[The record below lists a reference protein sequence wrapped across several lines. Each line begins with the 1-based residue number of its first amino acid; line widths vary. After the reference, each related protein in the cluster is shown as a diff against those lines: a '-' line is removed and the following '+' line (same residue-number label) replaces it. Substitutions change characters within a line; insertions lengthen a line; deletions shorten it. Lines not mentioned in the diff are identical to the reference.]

1 MSIVVVGDTLL
12 DLDLSGTAE
21 RLSPDAP
28 VPVVADVR
36 EQARAGGAGLA
47 ATMAARLSGTEVV
60 LVSALGTDPYAERL
74 AGLLDEAGVDVVP
87 LPLRGETVRK
97 TRVLAAG
104 RPGVRVDQ
112 GDGRLAEEPLSARA
126 VKAIRQAGVVLVADY
141 GRGGGGHREI
151 RSLLRGQVVWDPH
164 IRGARPVDGVTLVTP
179 NRAEA
184 RAFVG
189 ETEHWQPLDDARALV
204 ERWDAAGVAV
214 TLGESGAA
222 FAEAGGSSGLVP
234 TTTRAAALSDPC
246 GAGDCFAAA
255 AALALLR
262 GGSIEEAV
270 TDGVRHASELVAFGR
285 VGTDGW
291 DVVRQVRARGGSV
304 VATGGCF
311 DLLHAGHVEL
321 LRQAR
326 ALGDCLI
333 VCLNSD
339 ESVRAL
345 KGPDRPL
352 VEARDRAK
360 VLAALDC
367 VDAVLIF
374 EERTPINLLERLAPD
389 IWAKG
394 GDYVTADLMEAPVVR
409 RNGGEVVILP
419 HLEGRSTSRL
429 VERARGGEEAA

>member
-1 MSIVVVGDTLL
+1 MSIVVIGDTLL
-12 DLDLSGTAE
+12 DLDLAGTAE

-28 VPVVADVR
+28 VPVVADVH

-60 LVSALGTDPYAERL
+60 LVTALGTDPHAERL
-74 AGLLDEAGVDVVP
+74 AGLLDDVDVEVVP

-104 RPGVRVDQ
+104 RPVVRVDR

-126 VKAIRQAGVVLVADY
+126 VKVISQADVVLVADY
-141 GRGGGGHREI
+141 GRGVAGHPAI
-151 RSLLRGQVVWDPH
+151 RCLLSGRVVWDPH
-164 IRGARPVDGVTLVTP
+164 LRGARPVDGVTLVTP

-184 RAFVG
+184 RAFAG
-189 ETEHWQPLDDARALV
+189 GTEHRQPLDDAKTLV
-204 ERWDAAGVAV
+204 RRWGAAGVAV

-222 FAEAGGSSGLVP
+222 FAEATGSSGIVP
-234 TTTRAAALSDPC
+234 TATRASALSDPC

-255 AALALLR
+255 AALALMR
-262 GGSIEEAV
+262 GTSIEEAV
-270 TDGVRHASELVAFGR
+270 TEGVRHASELVAFGR
-285 VGTDGW
+285 LGAGGW
-291 DVVRQVRARGGSV
+291 DVIRQVRARGGCV

-326 ALGDCLI
+326 ALGDCLV

-367 VDAVLIF
+367 VDAVMIF

-389 IWAKG
+389 IWVKG

-409 RNGGEVVILP
+409 RHGGEIVILP

-429 VERARGGEEAA
+429 VERARGGGEAA